1 MLASSNLLDPAAT
14 HGVSFS
20 CTNATL
26 FTSQRQLSV
35 DPVECCT
42 ANLEGWL
49 KYETKKTWQQEPE
62 EAKLYSLKDKSET
75 DFAKGHVRW
84 QSFLGLL
91 FKQYKRGSEI
101 VGGWVLCLC
110 PEMMGNCG
118 TTVAEIPFL
127 LIYFFFQDR
136 VGWIVW
142 RGRRIF
148 GYLSALERFVM
159 VLCSP
164 AAFQKLAGESYSGR
178 HNFRSMSFCC
188 WCEYITLRVLC

>member
-26 FTSQRQLSV
+26 FTSQRQISI
-35 DPVECCT
+35 DPVECRT
-42 ANLEGWL
+42 AHLEGWL

-91 FKQYKRGSEI
+91 FKQYKRRI
-101 VGGWVLCLC
+101 R
-110 PEMMGNCG
+110 NCWRVSLVFVPRDG
-118 TTVAEIPFL
+118 ILWHNCCWNTLSFNL
-127 LIYFFFQDR
+127 FFFSR
-136 VGWIVW
+136 PSWLN
-142 RGRRIF
+142 R
-148 GYLSALERFVM
+148 LERQTHFWIPVSSWK
-159 VLCSP
+159 VCYGSLQPSCLSK
-164 AAFQKLAGESYSGR
+164 ACRGKL
-178 HNFRSMSFCC
+178 
-188 WCEYITLRVLC
+188 

>member
-14 HGVSFS
+14 HGISFS

-26 FTSQRQLSV
+26 FTSQRQLSI

-62 EAKLYSLKDKSET
+62 EVKLCSLKDKSET

-91 FKQYKRGSEI
+91 FKQYKRRI
-101 VGGWVLCLC
+101 R
-110 PEMMGNCG
+110 NCRRVSLVFVPRDDG
-118 TTVAEIPFL
+118 KLWHNCCWNTLSFNL
-127 LIYFFFQDR
+127 FFFKTKL
-136 VGWIVW
+136 VES
-142 RGRRIF
+142 F
-148 GYLSALERFVM
+148 GEADTFLDTCQLLKGLLWFSA
-159 VLCSP
+159 
-164 AAFQKLAGESYSGR
+164 AQLAGESYSGR

-188 WCEYITLRVLC
+188 WCEYITSRVLC